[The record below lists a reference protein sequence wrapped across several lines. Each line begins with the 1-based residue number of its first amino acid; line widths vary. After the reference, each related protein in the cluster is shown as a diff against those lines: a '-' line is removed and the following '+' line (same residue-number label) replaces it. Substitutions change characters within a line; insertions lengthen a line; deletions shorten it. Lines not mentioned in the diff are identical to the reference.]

1 MAHLPSASNLGPNH
15 WWAVSPRAV
24 WRGGPAGRKGI
35 PDSED
40 GERALWRKQ
49 DLTRTWED
57 GLDLER
63 VRRAGRSLGEG
74 TV

>member
-1 MAHLPSASNLGPNH
+1 M
-15 WWAVSPRAV
+15 
-24 WRGGPAGRKGI
+24 GRKGI